1 MKEILGLFLGLFMIA
16 VMFGALEVVIF
27 MLLWNWIVPMFW
39 VSAPELSFWNA
50 WGLLILVNLILIII
64 KR

>member
-27 MLLWNWIVPMFW
+27 MLLWNWIVPIFW
-39 VSAPELSFWNA
+39 VSAPELSFWSA

>member
-1 MKEILGLFLGLFMIA
+1 MKEILYLFLGLFMIA
-16 VMFGALEVVIF
+16 VIFGALEVVVF

-39 VSAPELSFWNA
+39 VSAPELSFWST
-50 WGLLILVNLILIII
+50 WGLLVLVNLILIIV

>member
-16 VMFGALEVVIF
+16 VMFGALEVVVF